1 MNVLFFVSDVGW
13 TARARVFVTAAHGLA
28 SRGHEVSVACP
39 AGPAIDRIDTD
50 AVDIVRI
57 DPAANAALGTFD
69 FRRIAQE
76 RSLDVAFVHSPREQL
91 IVGSGLRFARGGRV
105 VRRVG
110 MFETLD
116 DELGFAARLAP
127 ARLIVST
134 QAEASMMINAGAAA
148 PIVAALGG
156 DGAAADGIAPLSR
169 SALRLRDDAIVVA
182 CPYTLRGRPRL
193 LNVMRSLALLGPRH
207 PRLRALV
214 FGERATDDDLRMQA
228 AALGVAPV
236 VQFIDAADADPVAL
250 MKASDFVWL
259 ACDHDAAALGCLDAM
274 SAARPIV
281 AERSTTIE
289 YFVADGI
296 NGTVLPDSDPSTVA
310 STVANVIGQSD
321 VRAAQGRAG
330 HARLLRE
337 LHLDAMIDGFEHA
350 VQAADAVATA

>member
-1 MNVLFFVSDVGW
+1 
-13 TARARVFVTAAHGLA
+13 
-28 SRGHEVSVACP
+28 
-39 AGPAIDRIDTD
+39 
-50 AVDIVRI
+50 
-57 DPAANAALGTFD
+57 
-69 FRRIAQE
+69 
-76 RSLDVAFVHSPREQL
+76 
-91 IVGSGLRFARGGRV
+91 
-105 VRRVG
+105 
-110 MFETLD
+110 
-116 DELGFAARLAP
+116 
-127 ARLIVST
+127 
-134 QAEASMMINAGAAA
+134 
-148 PIVAALGG
+148 
-156 DGAAADGIAPLSR
+156 
-169 SALRLRDDAIVVA
+169 
-182 CPYTLRGRPRL
+182 
-193 LNVMRSLALLGPRH
+193 
-207 PRLRALV
+207 LRALV

-296 NGTVLPDSDPSTVA
+296 NGTVLADSDPSTVA